1 MKNLIIFLWEIAK
14 VIAIALI
21 IVIPIRYFLFQPFIV
36 NGQSM
41 EPNFSDNDYL
51 IVEEVSHRFGDPER
65 GEVIV
70 FKYPNNPSVN
80 HIKRIIGLPGETIII
95 KNDIIEIIIDSNTII
110 LDEAEYLYA
119 SGPLIHNIEMTLR
132 EDEFFVMG
140 DNRKS
145 SFDSRRWGALSRENI
160 VGRVIVRAFPFNRIK
175 KIKTPNF

>member
-51 IVEEVSHRFGDPER
+51 IIEEVSYRFGDPKR

-70 FKYPNNPSVN
+70 FKYPNNPSV
-80 HIKRIIGLPGETIII
+80 II
-95 KNDIIEIIIDSNTII
+95 
-110 LDEAEYLYA
+110 
-119 SGPLIHNIEMTLR
+119 
-132 EDEFFVMG
+132 
-140 DNRKS
+140 
-145 SFDSRRWGALSRENI
+145 
-160 VGRVIVRAFPFNRIK
+160 
-175 KIKTPNF
+175 